1 MIIKNLLP
9 YILTKPLQDLDSIEV
24 KLAEQGFKPC
34 NSQQLESLG
43 WAVPAPQFDE
53 LVYEAH
59 GAYAL
64 ALKRQQR
71 LLPSSVVNEYLAEEI
86 ATFVEREG
94 HKPARAQRQQLKE
107 DLIQKLLPQAFMRT
121 QMFPLLILPKEGLLL
136 VLAAATKTGDLVT
149 SQLRSALG
157 TLPVALPQTAQPV
170 GAVMTRW
177 LLDPTTL
184 PQDFALGDEVELK
197 DPEEESIA
205 RCRKQ
210 DLLGD
215 EVSTHIEA
223 GKQVTKLSLVW
234 REQISF
240 VLEADMTIK
249 RIRPLLEDGDDT
261 PHFET
266 AGELFAHEFAVS
278 CTWLVPFL
286 RDVFKAFGG
295 LNSALAASQEKAFQ
309 NSDGIKA

>member
-1 MIIKNLLP
+1 MIVKNILP
-9 YILTKPLQDLDSIEV
+9 YILTKPLEDAETIAT
-24 KLAEQGFKPC
+24 KLAEQGFRPC

-43 WAVPAPQFDE
+43 WAVPAPQFDG

-59 GAYAL
+59 ATMAM

-71 LLPSSVVNEYLAEEI
+71 LLPAAVVNEYLSEEI
-86 ATFVEREG
+86 SAFVEREG

-107 DLIQKLLPQAFMRT
+107 DLIQKLLPQAFVRT
-121 QMFPLLILPKEGLLL
+121 QMFPLLVLPREGLLL

-157 TLPVALPQTAQPV
+157 SLPVVLPKTAQPV
-170 GAVMTRW
+170 GPVMTRW
-177 LLDPTTL
+177 LLEPTTI
-184 PQDFALGDEVELK
+184 PQDFTLGDEVELK

-215 EVSTHIEA
+215 EVATHIQA
-223 GKQVTKLSLVW
+223 GKQVTKLCLIW

-249 RIRPLLEDGDDT
+249 RIRLLLEDADET

-286 RDVFKAFGG
+286 RDLFKAFGG
-295 LNSALAASQEKAFQ
+295 LESALGASQENAFRK
-309 NSDGIKA
+309 SDGNSQ